1 MNDYL
6 VLALWVGVIGALFA
20 FSWRKGYLRR
30 MRTYI
35 LETRQE
41 LIKCTWPTREEL
53 RGSTVVVV
61 VAFTLMALFTVTV
74 DMVLSFIV
82 GQLI

>member
-6 VLALWVGVIGALFA
+6 VIALWVAVIGALFA
-20 FSWRKGYLRR
+20 FTWRKGYLRR
-30 MRTYI
+30 MRDYV

-61 VAFTLMALFTVTV
+61 VAFTLMAAFTVGV
-74 DMVLSFIV
+74 DMIV
-82 GQLI
+82 SYLIGQLI

>member
-53 RGSTVVVV
+53 RGSTVVVS

-74 DMVLSFIV
+74 DLIV
-82 GQLI
+82 SYLIGQLI

>member
-6 VLALWVGVIGALFA
+6 VLALWVAVIGALFA

-30 MRTYI
+30 TRVYL

-61 VAFTLMALFTVTV
+61 VAFTLMAIFTVTV
-74 DMVLSFIV
+74 DMVFSYII
-82 GQLI
+82 GQLL